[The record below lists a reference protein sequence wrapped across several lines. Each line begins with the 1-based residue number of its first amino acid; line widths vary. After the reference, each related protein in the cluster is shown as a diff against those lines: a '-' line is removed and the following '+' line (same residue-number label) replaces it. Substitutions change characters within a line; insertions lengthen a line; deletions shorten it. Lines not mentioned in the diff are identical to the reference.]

1 MFAKKLDRRLVS
13 LTAPTSLEAEQY
25 QALRLKLESLQR
37 SRGVRVM
44 AITSPGVKDGKS
56 VTAINLAAALAQGS
70 DARVLLIEADLRR
83 PAVARYLRLG
93 AEAGAG
99 PGRHRRRPES
109 TAARRDRQTRGRTGS
124 TSCSRARPSRRFTSS
139 CDRRGSR
146 TLLQEAR
153 EQYDYV
159 LLDTPPLGPVSDCAL
174 LARWI
179 DGVLLVV
186 AAHRTSR
193 KLLEGTLNLLEGASV
208 LGIVFNGDDRPIPE
222 IPPALLSRLLF
233 TGHTGPPNR
242 VTNAAGL

>member
-1 MFAKKLDRRLVS
+1 MSSKKLDRRLVS

-83 PAVARYLRLG
+83 PAVARYLAIGQKQAPGLADIIDDPNRPLRDAIVDAGPRFDVVLAGSTVAPIHELLRSPRLG
-93 AEAGAG
+93 
-99 PGRHRRRPES
+99 
-109 TAARRDRQTRGRTGS
+109 
-124 TSCSRARPSRRFTSS
+124 
-139 CDRRGSR
+139 

-174 LARWI
+174 LARLT

-193 KLLEGTLNLLEGASV
+193 KLLEGALNLLEGASV
-208 LGIVFNGDDRPIPE
+208 LGIVFNGDVRPFLRYRRHSYR
-222 IPPALLSRLLF
+222 AYFSQAV
-233 TGHTGPPNR
+233 R
-242 VTNAAGL
+242 VRPTI